1 VLDILESKL
10 YNSLDI
16 KESIELLHHI
26 EHLVLYSFV
35 IWQIALAV
43 WLILRW
49 FVKNVKFNNR
59 QNFIVSDQK
68 SVNSPDF
75 VTENKINKKVDV
87 IDVEVKKD
95 IFIDRVDNK
104 DLKTDEV
111 IKGKVTTQKDKL
123 KALRRK

>member
-123 KALRRK
+123 K

>member
-1 VLDILESKL
+1 MLDILESKL

>member
-1 VLDILESKL
+1 MLDILESKL

-35 IWQIALAV
+35 IWQIAFAV
-43 WLILRW
+43 WLISKW
-49 FVKNVKFNNR
+49 FVKNVKFNNK
-59 QNFIVSDQK
+59 QNFIISDQK
-68 SVNSPDF
+68 SINSPHI
-75 VTENKINKKVDV
+75 VTEDKINKKVDV

-104 DLKTDEV
+104 NLKTDEV